1 MLECHNV
8 LSNCKKGVNVMGEVI
23 GNIIAIVLVI
33 VALTIALKV
42 IFFVLGSVFL
52 FLGLAGL
59 LIKLAVFGGL
69 IYLGW
74 TILCR
79 VFKRK
84 EAF

>member
-1 MLECHNV
+1 
-8 LSNCKKGVNVMGEVI
+8 MGEVI

-42 IFFVLGSVFL
+42 VFFVLGLFDL
-52 FLGLAGL
+52 FLGLFGL
-59 LIKLAVFGGL
+59 LVKLAVFGGL

-74 TILCR
+74 TILCK

>member
-1 MLECHNV
+1 
-8 LSNCKKGVNVMGEVI
+8 MGEVI

-33 VALTIALKV
+33 VALSIALKV
-42 IFFVLGSVFL
+42 IFFVLALFGL
-52 FLGLAGL
+52 FLGVFGL
-59 LIKLAVFGGL
+59 LVKLAVFGGL

-74 TILCR
+74 AIFCK

>member
-1 MLECHNV
+1 
-8 LSNCKKGVNVMGEVI
+8 MGEVI
-23 GNIIAIVLVI
+23 GNISAIVLVI

-42 IFFVLGSVFL
+42 IFFVLGL
-52 FLGLAGL
+52 FGLFGL
-59 LIKLAVFGGL
+59 LVKLAIFGGL

-74 TILCR
+74 TIFCK

>member
-1 MLECHNV
+1 MLEGYTV
-8 LSNCKKGVNVMGEVI
+8 LSNSKKGVNVMGEVI

-42 IFFVLGSVFL
+42 IFFVLGL
-52 FLGLAGL
+52 FGLFIGLFGL
-59 LIKLAVFGGL
+59 LVKLAIFGGL

-74 TILCR
+74 ALFCKI
-79 VFKRK
+79 FKRK